1 MVSLEQLYQLFLKHS
16 AITTD
21 SRNCSVGSIFF
32 ALKGER
38 FNGNDFVPQA
48 LEAGCAYAVCDENR
62 HWNDERCLL
71 TEDCLS
77 TLQALAAKHRQA
89 LKHIPLIALTGTNG
103 KTTTKELTATVLEE
117 KFNVLHTQG
126 NLNNHIGV
134 PLSLLKLTKEHQLA
148 VIEMGANHPGEI
160 RALAL
165 LADPDY
171 GLITNVGKAHLEGF
185 GSPENILATKTEL
198 YEYIRRKEGKVFVNL
213 DHPEL
218 IEKSQGMQR
227 IAYSSREG
235 KAPVLVSG
243 RPAEN
248 AFFLGVEWT
257 DRRNGKCYLAQSRLV
272 GGYNLENMLG
282 AICIGLYFD
291 VPPAD
296 INRALENYQPSNN
309 RSQWRQTENNRLI
322 IDAYNAN
329 PGSMKAALE
338 YFEAN
343 TSGCRALILGS
354 MKELGDYSRAEH
366 ERLIKLI
373 HRIKPDQTLLIG
385 KEFKDTEAPENTML
399 FDTTQQCADYLKT
412 NPLKDYT
419 ILLKGSRSNKLESLL
434 ELL

>member
-1 MVSLEQLYQLFLKHS
+1 MVSLEQLYSLFLKHS

-21 SRNCSVGSIFF
+21 SRNCPAGSIFF
-32 ALKGER
+32 ALKGET

-48 LEAGCAYAVCDENR
+48 LESGCAYAVCDEDR

-77 TLQALAAKHRQA
+77 TLQALAARHRQA

-103 KTTTKELTATVLEE
+103 KTTTKELAAAVLEK

-134 PLSLLKLTKEHQLA
+134 PLSLLKLSNEHQLA

-198 YEYIRRKEGKVFVNL
+198 YEYIRRKEGRVFVNL

-218 IEKSQGMQR
+218 VEKSQGIQR
-227 IAYSSREG
+227 VAYSSREE
-235 KAPVLVSG
+235 KTPVLVNG
-243 RPAEN
+243 RPAGN

-257 DRRNGKCYLAQSRLV
+257 DRRDRKRYLAQSRLV
-272 GGYNLENMLG
+272 GGYNLENMLA

-309 RSQWRQTENNRLI
+309 RSQWQQTANNRLI

-338 YFEAN
+338 NFGAN
-343 TSGCRALILGS
+343 ASGRRALILGS
-354 MKELGDYSRAEH
+354 MKELGDYSREEH
-366 ERLIKLI
+366 ERLVKLI
-373 HRIKPDQTLLIG
+373 YKIEPDQTLLIG
-385 KEFKDTEAPENTML
+385 KEFENIDIPDNALL
-399 FDTTQQCADYLKT
+399 FDTTQQCADYLRT
-412 NPLKDYT
+412 DPLKDYT
-419 ILLKGSRSNKLESLL
+419 VLLKGSRSNKLESLL